1 MVVKKLTVAEA
12 RTKAD
17 HQRSELIKKGMD
29 AAAANKNLM
38 EKHVQQLKEEKAI
51 QQTKWQNQINAIYL
65 IDKAAEKNN
74 DACKANTKKYDQS
87 KKKVALT
94 QVIDKK
100 LLKSL
105 SEAEEKLKTE
115 SVEVE

>member
-51 QQTKWQNQINAIYL
+51 QKTKW
-65 IDKAAEKNN
+65 
-74 DACKANTKKYDQS
+74 
-87 KKKVALT
+87 
-94 QVIDKK
+94 
-100 LLKSL
+100 
-105 SEAEEKLKTE
+105 
-115 SVEVE
+115 